1 MSKSGISYL
10 AAGSK
15 EGRLFKGMNLRTKTL
30 ISIGL
35 TVVLLMLIIAG
46 NFTLSAEK
54 ISTNF
59 EVKNH
64 PPSAENLFGTDWLGR
79 DMFTRTVKGLNI
91 SLAVGMVASAVSA
104 VIALVLGI
112 SAATLGKRVDG
123 LVTWLIDLF
132 LGVPHLV
139 IIILIAFAM
148 GGGMRGVIV
157 GVAITHWP
165 SLARVIRA
173 EVMQLRSADYI
184 QVAQKLGKSRW
195 WIATRHLMPHLSPQF
210 FIGLILLFPHAILH
224 EAGVS
229 FLGFGLSPETPAIG
243 IILSESM
250 RYLSI
255 GMWWLA
261 FFPGLALLVMV
272 RSFDILGSNLL
283 LLFDPHRARE

>member
-1 MSKSGISYL
+1 LSKSGL
-10 AAGSK
+10 AILAGSHK
-15 EGRLFKGMNLRTKTL
+15 DRSLKKINLRTKTL
-30 ISIGL
+30 IAISM
-35 TVVLLMLIIAG
+35 TVALLLFIIAG
-46 NFTLSAEK
+46 NFMLSTEK
-54 ISTNF
+54 LSTNF
-59 EVKNH
+59 EIKNN
-64 PPSAENLFGTDWLGR
+64 PPSAESLFGTDWLGR

-91 SLAVGMVASAVSA
+91 SLMVGMIASAVSA
-104 VIALVLGI
+104 VVALVLGI

-123 LVTWLIDLF
+123 FVTWLIDLF
-132 LGVPHLV
+132 LGVPHLI

-157 GVAITHWP
+157 GVAVTHWP

-195 WIATRHLMPHLSPQF
+195 WIATRHLLPHLAPQF

-224 EAGVS
+224 EAGIS

-243 IILSESM
+243 IILSEAM
-250 RYLSI
+250 RYLST

-261 FFPGLALLVMV
+261 FFPGLALLGMV